1 MSGFKPSSRVSV
13 CSLVAAAITCA
24 WVAPAAAQAPG
35 DAAMAESLFRE
46 GKRLSGE
53 HKYGEACPRFEES
66 FKLDHGLGTL
76 LNLASCHESDGKL
89 ASAWAEF
96 SEAVSQAKRQG
107 DADRA
112 QLAED
117 HMKALEPKLAHVSV
131 SLAPGASVAGLVIK
145 LDSHEVSQAALGVQ
159 IPVDPGKHSLEAS
172 APGKQSYSQT
182 FETPAV
188 ATLLA
193 VTVPALQDAPVTGA
207 PPAVAP
213 VAPAASVTPSAAP
226 AAAPAPA
233 PAPAPSSG
241 SHTGVIVSG
250 VATGAF
256 VAATVVTGIL
266 YSGKRSDFNSA
277 NKSTDS
283 TRFDKRDSAATLGTV
298 NLVCAG
304 GALVSAGVLV
314 YFLATS
320 GSHEA
325 APTASAGLGIVPLI
339 APNGGGLLLRGA
351 L

>member
-13 CSLVAAAITCA
+13 CSLVAAAIACA

-53 HKYGEACPRFEES
+53 HKYSEACPRFEES

-188 ATLLA
+188 ATVLA

-213 VAPAASVTPSAAP
+213 VAPAASVAPSAAP
-226 AAAPAPA
+226 AAPPAAAPAA
-233 PAPAPSSG
+233 SSG

-277 NKSTDS
+277 NNSTDTS
-283 TRFDKRDSAATLGTV
+283 RFNKRDSAQTLGTV

-304 GALVSAGVLV
+304 GALVSAGLLV

-320 GSHEA
+320 ASHEA
-325 APTASAGLGIVPLI
+325 APAASAGLGIVPLI